1 MPARDIF
8 LCHAHLDKVT
18 HVRPLVTALGM
29 RGVSCWVDEAELLPG
44 VSLIDSIND
53 GLATARFVLVMIT
66 ENFLQKNWTQRE
78 LNAALSRE
86 IRTGSVVVI
95 PVLAAD
101 HDAYVERYPLL
112 EDKIYLS
119 WADGV
124 DSLADRISAL
134 FSREPSGEWHCDH
147 PREHVGLVWV
157 RVVPADSNIG
167 SEHSMT
173 LRWGP
178 YIKEIRFTPRSKG
191 PISFLHH
198 KTNPDV
204 ITLHAQITPPSL
216 VTFGQGNPP
225 DQPPVN
231 IDEGWTR
238 TSGGRF
244 PGHL

>member
-1 MPARDIF
+1 MPARDVF

-18 HVRPLVTALGM
+18 HVRPLVNALNM

-44 VSLIDSIND
+44 VSLIDAINE
-53 GLATARFVLVMIT
+53 GLATAQFVLVIIT
-66 ENFLQKNWTQRE
+66 GNFLRRNWTQRE

-95 PVLAAD
+95 PILAID
-101 HDAYVERYPLL
+101 PNAYMQRYPLL
-112 EDKIYLS
+112 EDKIYLDWS
-119 WADGV
+119 EGV
-124 DSLADRISAL
+124 ESLADRISGL
-134 FSREPSGEWHCDH
+134 FGREPSPEWHYNH

-157 RVVPADSNIG
+157 RVVPKHEMLG
-167 SEHSMT
+167 TEHSMT

-178 YIKEIRFTPRSKG
+178 YIRRIKFTPKS
-191 PISFLHH
+191 PSPMSFLHH

-204 ITLHAQITPPSL
+204 VTLHVQIDPPST
-216 VTFGQGNPP
+216 VTFGQGSPP

-231 IDEGWTR
+231 MDEGWTR
-238 TSGGRF
+238 TSGGHF

>member
-18 HVRPLVTALGM
+18 HLRPLVDALNK

-44 VSLIDSIND
+44 VSLIDAIND
-53 GLATARFVLVMIT
+53 GLATAQFVLVVIT
-66 ENFLQKNWTQRE
+66 ENFLQRNWTQRE

-86 IRTGSVVVI
+86 IRTGTVVVI
-95 PVLAAD
+95 PVLATD
-101 HDAYVERYPLL
+101 HDAYMQRYPLL
-112 EDKIYLS
+112 EDKIYLEWS
-119 WADGV
+119 MGV
-124 DSLADRISAL
+124 ESLADRISSL
-134 FSREPSGEWHCDH
+134 FGREPATEWHYDH

-157 RVVPADSNIG
+157 RVLPSAEMLG
-167 SEHSMT
+167 REHSMT

-178 YIKEIRFTPRSKG
+178 YIKQVKFTPQQAT

-198 KTNPDV
+198 KTNPDIV
-204 ITLHAQITPPSL
+204 TLHVQIEPQSI
-216 VTFGQGNPP
+216 VTFGQGVPP